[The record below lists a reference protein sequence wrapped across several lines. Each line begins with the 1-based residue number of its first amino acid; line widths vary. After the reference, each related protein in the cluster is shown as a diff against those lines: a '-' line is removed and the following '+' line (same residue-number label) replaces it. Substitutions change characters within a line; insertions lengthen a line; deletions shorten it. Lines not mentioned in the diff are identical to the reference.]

1 MTGSYCRSLWPTG
14 GGRSSSG
21 TADYELV
28 HDGQGL
34 GHCPVNFLALAPYI
48 RSTARSTDRNVR
60 RWDDTIVSRLKVA
73 TIRARAPSVPDEY

>member
-14 GGRSSSG
+14 GRSSSG
-21 TADYELV
+21 TAGYELV

-34 GHCPVNFLALAPYI
+34 GHCPVNFLAPYI
-48 RSTARSTDRNVR
+48 RSTDRNVR